1 MQVRC
6 MDKAHTSGQ
15 TVESM
20 SGAMKTTKS
29 KDKEPIIIP
38 MDVKSHANGSM
49 VSSTEK
55 VRC

>member
-1 MQVRC
+1 

-55 VRC
+55 VWC